1 MGESPAIAYLS
12 LGSNLGNRLRNLV
25 RSLEGIVRY
34 GTIEAV
40 SSLYETD
47 PIPPKPPQPNF
58 YNAVCRIRT
67 ILECRELLLSL
78 KSIEAE
84 CGRLPMGPRNGPR
97 PLDIDILLYN
107 TNTLDDPDLTL
118 PHPKLANRGF
128 VLFPLVEIAPDLR
141 HPRLGSRM
149 ATLLSATE
157 RPGIRRIADPSW
169 PSSLEGRQL
178 L

>member
-34 GTIEAV
+34 GTVEAV
-40 SSLYETD
+40 SSLYETE
-47 PIPPKPPQPNF
+47 PVPPKPPQPNF

-67 ILECRELLLSL
+67 TLECRELLSSL

-84 CGRLPMGPRNGPR
+84 CGRLPTGPRNGPR

-118 PHPKLANRGF
+118 PHPELAKSRICSIPFSRNR
-128 VLFPLVEIAPDLR
+128 
-141 HPRLGSRM
+141 PRPTSPTVR
-149 ATLLSATE
+149 E
-157 RPGIRRIADPSW
+157 
-169 PSSLEGRQL
+169 
-178 L
+178 